1 MAKQPK
7 LFDKID
13 AKVEGREGLKTVW
26 QAGKFSLFSIVA
38 FLIQTILQLVLPL
51 IFDRMATPLPG
62 WLSWIINPGTLS
74 PEQQALYVVA
84 GVVTWGYLLPFFL
97 FDSVYDAYCAANQ
110 RFPLWMAF
118 LKFGILA
125 TFGEMKVNKLKTA
138 EKILSSITKLPKE
151 RQEEVKD
158 IMGEL
163 IQSSTQAVRDRLSDK
178 I

>member
-74 PEQQALYVVA
+74 PEQQAIYVVA
-84 GVVTWGYLLPFFL
+84 GVRPAVALRPVLHPDDARHRVQHLAAGRLLRMARTLQPSRVAEPPARHGTCRTAAVHRFL
-97 FDSVYDAYCAANQ
+97 RHPEGPASG
-110 RFPLWMAF
+110 RPGTGW
-118 LKFGILA
+118 
-125 TFGEMKVNKLKTA
+125 
-138 EKILSSITKLPKE
+138 
-151 RQEEVKD
+151 
-158 IMGEL
+158 
-163 IQSSTQAVRDRLSDK
+163 
-178 I
+178 